1 MITNSFQKILKE
13 NYNGKIPQLLDESE
27 AIHLFLE
34 RFDELGPFKSNEYPL
49 DPQKAITGSFIPFFN
64 RMRDELINPKGMST
78 SVTEDINEEMGNQ
91 LQDLINTEFTDKK
104 IEIQQRGKH
113 GIKLMVDPNFWNGKR
128 VFITGHTGF
137 KGSWLSIWLTSMGSI
152 VKGYSLQ
159 PPTSPSLYVE
169 AKVDELIESSIGDIR
184 NQEEL
189 ANSMLIFDPE
199 ILIHMAAQPLV
210 RYSYDEPIETY
221 EVNVIGTAKVLEVAR
236 SCKRLKAII
245 NITTD
250 KCYENLGFDKSF
262 NETDPMG
269 GVDPYSSSKGCAE
282 LVTAS
287 YRRSFFKD
295 LGIGV
300 ASARAGNVIGGGDW
314 ADDRLI
320 PDILKSFE
328 NGEKVLIRNPQATRP
343 WQHVLE
349 PLSGYL
355 ILAQKLFIDPLNFSQ
370 GWNFGPKE
378 EDVKPVKWIVDKM
391 ATNWPQASWELETN
405 AQPHEA
411 EFLKLDIAKAKINL
425 NWSPVWSLETTLEKI
440 IMWHRAWLNDENIQ
454 KLSINEINEYMDDMN
469 CERY

>member
-1 MITNSFQKILKE
+1 ME
-13 NYNGKIPQLLDESE
+13 NMEVI
-27 AIHLFLE
+27 I
-34 RFDELGPFKSNEYPL
+34 
-49 DPQKAITGSFIPFFN
+49 
-64 RMRDELINPKGMST
+64 
-78 SVTEDINEEMGNQ
+78 
-91 LQDLINTEFTDKK
+91 DK
-104 IEIQQRGKH
+104 
-113 GIKLMVDPNFWNGKR
+113 DFWKGKR
-128 VFITGHTGF
+128 VFLTGHTGF
-137 KGSWLSIWLTSMGSI
+137 KGSWLSLWLSSMGAT
-152 VKGYSLQ
+152 VKGYSLE
-159 PPTSPSLYVE
+159 PPTSPSLFNE
-169 AKVDELIESSIGDIR
+169 AKISEKIHSDIGDIR
-184 NQEEL
+184 DFDKLNE
-189 ANSMLIFDPE
+189 SMSSFNPD
-199 ILIHMAAQPLV
+199 ILFHMAAQPLV
-210 RYSYDEPIETY
+210 RYSYDNPIETY
-221 EVNVIGTAKVLEVAR
+221 EINVIGTAKVLEASR
-236 SCKRLKAII
+236 NCLNLKAIV

-250 KCYENLGFDKSF
+250 KCYENTNYDKSYK
-262 NETDPMG
+262 EEDRMG
-269 GVDPYSSSKGCAE
+269 GHDPYSSSKGCAE
-282 LVTAS
+282 LVTSS
-287 YRRSFFKD
+287 YRRSFIEKK
-295 LGIGV
+295 GV
-300 ASARAGNVIGGGDW
+300 GLASVRAGNVIGGGDW

-355 ILAQKLFIDPLNFSQ
+355 ILAQKLFIDPLNFSE